1 MNNLLIL
8 LQIAKNGGNP
18 MQMLGQMAGQDPKLQ
33 QAMRLIQGKNPA
45 QLRQTAEN
53 IAKERGLS
61 IEEVAQKLGIK

>member
-1 MNNLLIL
+1 MNNLLTL
-8 LQIAKNGGNP
+8 LQIAKSGGNP
-18 MQMLGQMAGQDPKLQ
+18 MQMLGQMAGQDQKLQ
-33 QAMRLIQGKNPA
+33 QAMKLIQGKNPA

>member
-1 MNNLLIL
+1 MNNLLTL

-18 MQMLGQMAGQDPKLQ
+18 MQMLGQMAGQDLKLQ
-33 QAMRLIQGKNPA
+33 QAMKLIQGKNPA

>member
-1 MNNLLIL
+1 MNNLFTL
-8 LQIAKNGGNP
+8 LQIARNGGNP
-18 MQMLGQMAGQDPKLQ
+18 MQMLGQMASQDPKLQ
-33 QAMRLIQGKNPA
+33 QAMKLIQGKNLA